1 MGLPFLLQLTTRLL
15 FSGLQ
20 WVPLVRQIDQPL
32 LEFCLPATMRAGR
45 APLTFALLM
54 GAEARGFRD
63 AEDIQTGSKIHQ
75 LTESS
80 LTSLKGSCAAS
91 NSIGCG
97 HISGGSLFRVC
108 CAQMQTVAGTDV
120 IEAGTSAGS
129 LVLKAVEATLLT
141 ASVDVPFAI
150 VQQRLVEEEMTL
162 DVCSSGKQ
170 RNGCGSLGQ
179 APCTEEAPMC
189 MGVCEACPADKPVW
203 QVHSG
208 PV

>member
-20 WVPLVRQIDQPL
+20 RVPLVRQIDQPL

-63 AEDIQTGSKIHQ
+63 AEDFQTGSKIHQ

-91 NSIGCG
+91 NSTGFDAN
-97 HISGGSLFRVC
+97 SNANADTQSADLALFLRTGRVP
-108 CAQMQTVAGTDV
+108 AVPTTVPPLA
-120 IEAGTSAGS
+120 
-129 LVLKAVEATLLT
+129 
-141 ASVDVPFAI
+141 
-150 VQQRLVEEEMTL
+150 
-162 DVCSSGKQ
+162 
-170 RNGCGSLGQ
+170 
-179 APCTEEAPMC
+179 
-189 MGVCEACPADKPVW
+189 
-203 QVHSG
+203 
-208 PV
+208 